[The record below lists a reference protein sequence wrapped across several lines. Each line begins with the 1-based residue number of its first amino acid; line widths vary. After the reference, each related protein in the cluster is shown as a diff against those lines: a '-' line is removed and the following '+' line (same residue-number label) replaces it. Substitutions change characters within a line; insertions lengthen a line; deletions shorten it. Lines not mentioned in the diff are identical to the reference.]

1 MSVTSATQ
9 VMPPSDSF
17 GPNGRSAGNIADAIQ
32 AASSCGEDRSAG
44 ICLFAIFA
52 GSFTIGVA
60 VIGIA
65 VLYVLCAA

>member
-1 MSVTSATQ
+1 MSVASVTQ
-9 VMPPSDSF
+9 VMPPSKSI
-17 GPNGRSAGNIADAIQ
+17 GLAGRSAGNIADAIH

-65 VLYVLCAA
+65 VIYVLCAA